1 MRRGNPRPQR
11 RENGFSLVEL
21 MIVLVIIGILV
32 AILIPNLIDA
42 THRAKQRATVG
53 EMRAWGNA
61 LGAYMAEIG
70 TLPLGPGAYPGVAAS
85 TIHNLLVPYAVSALH
100 DEDKWDN
107 DFLYDASPLS
117 PTVYTVMSTG
127 KNAVPDLCIS
137 PASWFNY
144 SEDIKISDGIF
155 VCSPS

>member
-1 MRRGNPRPQR
+1 MRKGIPRR
-11 RENGFSLVEL
+11 SLRKNGFSLIEL

-32 AILIPNLIDA
+32 SILIPNMLDA

-53 EMRAWGNA
+53 ELRAWGNA
-61 LGAYMAEIG
+61 LGAYMTEVG
-70 TLPLGPGAYPGVAAS
+70 TVPPGTGAPVNAS

-100 DEDKWDN
+100 DVDAWKFN
-107 DFLYDASPLS
+107 LLYIAP
-117 PTVYTVMSTG
+117 PPPGPNNYTVMSRG
-127 KNAVPDLCIS
+127 KNGAIDVCVT

-144 SEDIKISDGIF
+144 VEDIAISDGLF